1 MIPRIAVFASGSG
14 SNFQA
19 ILDAIAS
26 GRLDASVCALIAS
39 KPGIGA
45 IQKAETNH
53 IPVFIQDADLA
64 IESTKPDLLVLA
76 GYLKPI
82 PSHIIN
88 RFPNRILNIHPA
100 LLPKFGGKGMYGRHV
115 HEAVIAAGESESGC
129 TVHVVT
135 EHYDEGPILAQARVP
150 VLPEDSAETL
160 AARVLAQEHLLFPFI
175 IQQVLHG
182 G

>member
-26 GRLDASVCALIAS
+26 GRLNASVCALIAS

-45 IQKAETNH
+45 IQKADH
-53 IPVFIQDADLA
+53 HQIPVFINETDRA
-64 IESTKPDLLVLA
+64 IDSTKPELIVLA

-82 PSHIIN
+82 PTHIIDAY
-88 RFPNRILNIHPA
+88 PNRILNIHPA

-129 TVHVVT
+129 TVHIVT

-150 VLPEDSAETL
+150 VWPDDTAESL
-160 AARVLAQEHLLFPFI
+160 AARVLAQEHQLFPII

-182 G
+182 S

>member
-45 IQKAETNH
+45 IAKAETNQ
-53 IPVFIQDADLA
+53 IPVFIGDADHALA
-64 IESTKPDLLVLA
+64 STKPDLLVLA

-82 PSHIIN
+82 PSVIVDAY
-88 RFPNRILNIHPA
+88 PNRIVNIHPA
-100 LLPKFGGKGMYGRHV
+100 LLPKFGGRGMYGRHV
-115 HEAVIAAGESESGC
+115 HEAVIAAGETESGC
-129 TVHVVT
+129 TVHLVT

-150 VLPEDSAETL
+150 VLPDDTAETL
-160 AARVLAQEHLLFPFI
+160 SVRVLAQEHILFPFI
-175 IQQVLHG
+175 LQQILHG

>member
-26 GRLDASVCALIAS
+26 GRLDASVSALIAS

-45 IQKAETNH
+45 ILKAEKH
-53 IPVFIQDADLA
+53 GIPVFIGDATQAL
-64 IESTKPDLLVLA
+64 ESSKPDLLVLA

-82 PSHIIN
+82 PSHIIEA
-88 RFPNRILNIHPA
+88 FPNRILNIHPA
-100 LLPKFGGKGMYGRHV
+100 LLPNFGGKGMYGRHV
-115 HEAVIAAGESESGC
+115 HEAVIAAGEAESGC
-129 TVHVVT
+129 TVHIVT
-135 EHYDEGPILAQARVP
+135 ENYDEGPVLAQARVP
-150 VLPEDSAETL
+150 VLPGDTAETL
-160 AARVLAQEHLLFPFI
+160 AARVLEQEHFLYPHI

>member
-26 GRLDASVCALIAS
+26 GRLQASVCALIAS
-39 KPGIGA
+39 KQGIGA
-45 IQKAETNH
+45 IQKAEANH
-53 IPVFIQDADLA
+53 IPVFINDADRAL
-64 IESTKPDLLVLA
+64 ESTHPDLLVLA

-82 PSHIIN
+82 PSHIID
-88 RFPNRILNIHPA
+88 RFPDQILNIHPA

-150 VLPEDSAETL
+150 VLKDDTIDTL
-160 AARVLAQEHLLFPFI
+160 ATRVLAQEHHLFPLI

>member
-1 MIPRIAVFASGSG
+1 LIPRIAVFASGSG

-45 IQKAETNH
+45 IQKAEKQN
-53 IPVFIQDADLA
+53 IPVFIGEADQA
-64 IESTKPDLLVLA
+64 IEFTNPDLLVLA

-82 PSHIIN
+82 PSHIIDA
-88 RFPNRILNIHPA
+88 FPNRILNIHPA

-129 TVHVVT
+129 TVHIVT
-135 EHYDEGPILAQARVP
+135 EHYDEGPILAQSRVP
-150 VLPEDSAETL
+150 VFPDDTAETL
-160 AARVLAQEHLLFPFI
+160 ATRVLAQEHHLFPLI
-175 IQQVLHG
+175 LQQVLHG